1 MSIEISII
9 SLKNKMVAQTH
20 KSRVIANNL
29 ANISTTGFKKDEMFF
44 NVLEQTTQMKVET
57 DFSQGALI
65 ETDNPLDCA
74 ISGRGFFV
82 IETEKGEAYTR
93 NGHFIVGSDGI
104 LRTSAGDPVLGDGGL
119 INVSLDGEKS
129 GKITVSARGEIFID
143 DELIDTLKIMDFENL
158 SGLKKLGKDL
168 LVDGGN
174 ALGRVVDEPTVFQG
188 KLEESNVNPANELIN
203 LIELQRQFESSQKAM
218 KAIEDALKKAATQVS
233 QYR

>member
-29 ANISTTGFKKDEMFF
+29 ANVNTTGFKKDEMFF

-57 DFSQGALI
+57 DFSQGAMI
-65 ETDNPLDCA
+65 ATGNPLDFA
-74 ISGRGFFV
+74 LSGRGFFV
-82 IETEKGEAYTR
+82 VETEKGEAYTR
-93 NGHFIVGSDGI
+93 NGHFMTGSDGI
-104 LRTSAGDPVLGDGGL
+104 LRTSDGDPVLGDGGL
-119 INVSLDGEKS
+119 INISLDGEKS
-129 GKITVSARGEIFID
+129 GKITVSAKGEIYID
-143 DELIDTLKIMDFENL
+143 NELIDTLKIMDFDNL
-158 SGLKKLGKDL
+158 SGLNKLGKDL

-174 ALGRVVDEPTVFQG
+174 ALGGVVDNPMVFQG

-203 LIELQRQFESSQKAM
+203 LIELQRQYESSQKSM
-218 KAIEDALKKAATQVS
+218 KAIDDALKKAATEVS